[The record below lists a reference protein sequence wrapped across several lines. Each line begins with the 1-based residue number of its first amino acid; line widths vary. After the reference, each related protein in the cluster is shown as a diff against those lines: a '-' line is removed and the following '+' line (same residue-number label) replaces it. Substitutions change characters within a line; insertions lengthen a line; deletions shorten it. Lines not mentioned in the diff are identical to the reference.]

1 MIAQTCFG
9 YLPDYSDAEKYMVE
23 VIVRAGA
30 NRFSLWRPLC
40 FAAICWN
47 DVISTARLKPIKEL
61 HRCYI
66 GSIERVIL
74 HPFGLNT
81 PHLKNSFFPCMKH
94 EGISRLCHANGSDW
108 GFTPHDP
115 CFAVWIGLL
124 DHWLQDL
131 DVCVGKMMRILPI
144 SYSRTWHAQ
153 SANVNYLAY
162 SSCLFARS
170 FIREG
175 SAHWRLTDQW
185 IWFSEECDC
194 SGLSWPDHFFGETG
208 KSQKPSCTFRDP
220 RAADCIW
227 QNQPRTGMW
236 PCIYYLYVILLC

>member
-1 MIAQTCFG
+1 MWLHKNVPAIVSVSKNYVNECILLEDGNKHIQTFRWLLRLVLVICQITRMQ
-9 YLPDYSDAEKYMVE
+9 YSALVE

-131 DVCVGKMMRILPI
+131 DVCVGKMMRI
-144 SYSRTWHAQ
+144 
-153 SANVNYLAY
+153 
-162 SSCLFARS
+162 FAD
-170 FIREG
+170 FIFKNM
-175 SAHWRLTDQW
+175 AHQ
-185 IWFSEECDC
+185 C
-194 SGLSWPDHFFGETG
+194 SI
-208 KSQKPSCTFRDP
+208 C
-220 RAADCIW
+220 
-227 QNQPRTGMW
+227 
-236 PCIYYLYVILLC
+236 